1 MTSSEKINCLA
12 AGSGFDSLGSQT
24 DGPAVDSHK
33 VGALGAG
40 TKYDVCASTASKRQV
55 EGVERVGSVSRGGL
69 CHSYTPDG
77 RCVSLFKTLY
87 TNACGHECNYCQNAS
102 TCGKPGKKYSYAP
115 EELAEITMQLYKGNY
130 IEGLFLSSGTGGDEN
145 ETMEK
150 IIETGE
156 ILRNKYSFQG
166 YMHLKI
172 LPGASKEHIRQAMEL
187 ADRVS
192 INLEA
197 PSKNYLS
204 EMSPTKDYIKDII
217 LRQRYIKELSKKTPP
232 PSGQTTQLV
241 VGAAGETDEEIFQKI
256 IYEYNEIG
264 LKRAYYSVFTPL
276 EGTGFSDREKQPLW
290 REHRLY
296 QMDWLYRVYD
306 LRKKEIELAFD
317 EQGFL
322 PDTDPKTA
330 IARQTLDSAVDPN
343 VAEYEELI
351 RVPGIGPISAERII
365 MARRQGK
372 LTKDR
377 ELQTLGVR
385 INRAK
390 PFLELNGWRDTNLS
404 RWLT

>member
-1 MTSSEKINCLA
+1 MNCLA
-12 AGSGFDSLGSQT
+12 AESGFDSLGGGTEGMEADLS
-24 DGPAVDSHK
+24 K
-33 VGALGAG
+33 VETLGGG
-40 TKYDVCASTASKRQV
+40 TKYDICASTATKRIV
-55 EGVERVGSVSRGGL
+55 SGVERVGSVSRGGL
-69 CHSYTPDG
+69 CHSFTPDG

-87 TNACGHECNYCQNAS
+87 TNACSHECNYCRNAS
-102 TCGKPGKKYSYAP
+102 TCEKPGKKYSYTP
-115 EELAEITMQLYKGNY
+115 QELSDITMRLYKGNY

-150 IIETGE
+150 IIETAQ
-156 ILRNKYSFQG
+156 ILRTKHSFQG

-217 LRQRYIKELSKKTPP
+217 LRQRYIKELSHKIRLPA
-232 PSGQTTQLV
+232 GQTTQLV
-241 VGAAGETDEEIFQKI
+241 VGSAGETDKEIFQKI
-256 IYEYNEIG
+256 LYEYNEIG

-276 EGTGFSDREKQPLW
+276 DGTGFSDREKQPLW

-306 LRKKEIELAFD
+306 LPRKEIELAFN
-317 EQGFL
+317 EYGFL
-322 PDTDPKTA
+322 PDTDPKMA
-330 IARQTLDSAVDPN
+330 IARQTLDTAIDPN
-343 VAEYEELI
+343 TADYDELI
-351 RVPGIGPISAERII
+351 RIPGIGPRSAERII
-365 MARRQGK
+365 TVRGQGK
-372 LTKDR
+372 ITRSRD
-377 ELQTLGVR
+377 LQSLGVR

-390 PFLELNGWRDTNLS
+390 PFLEINGWRDTNLM